1 MTISWG
7 MLGIEW
13 ENLFLLLRS
22 EREDLQESLGTEW
35 RIYINIPLG

>member
-13 ENLFLLLRS
+13 GKPVFITVIR
-22 EREDLQESLGTEW
+22 EREDLQESFWNRMENLQ
-35 RIYINIPLG
+35 